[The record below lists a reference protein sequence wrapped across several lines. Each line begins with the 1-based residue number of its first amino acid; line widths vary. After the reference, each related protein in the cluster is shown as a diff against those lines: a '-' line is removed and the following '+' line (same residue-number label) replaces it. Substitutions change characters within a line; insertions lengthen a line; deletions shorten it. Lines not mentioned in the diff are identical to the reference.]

1 MTATEIVFGALGYT
15 LAATAFLLL
24 ALLLVL
30 NFRQRL
36 RGLSLAVAA
45 LTTAVWAGAYVAGT
59 TWFLLAPFHVFAL
72 EFFQDAAWLIFLS
85 GLLSGAVGGP
95 QFKYLRYA
103 GVFVAASI
111 LIVGSGFEI
120 AFQNGYAVV
129 GASRFLVMGSLLTAL
144 AGLISIEQIY
154 RNARESQRRGLRYL
168 CLGVGAMFAYD
179 LFLYSNAILVGEISA
194 LFWSARGYVVAL
206 CMPLIALAVG
216 RSPAW
221 TTGVFVSRQIVFY
234 SATVFGAGIY
244 LTFIGFAGFYI
255 RTYSTEWGPLA
266 QVVFFSAAAL
276 SLFIFLFSDLTR
288 ARLRVFI
295 SKHFYENKYD
305 YRKEWLRLIDTLTST
320 EEALPLKK
328 RAIKALAQIIDAPS
342 GLLWLRSPEAGEFRA
357 ASNWNI
363 NAPNACI
370 AADDSLPEFL
380 RQSGWI
386 VDLREY
392 HGDPSHY
399 NSLQLSDDVLGL
411 EQPAFVIP
419 LFNDADL
426 LGFVT
431 LSEPMSNASLN
442 YEDRDLLKT
451 AGMQVASYLAQEQV
465 NERLAQGRQFEA
477 YNRLTAYIMH
487 DLKNVIAQ
495 QSLVVDN
502 AQKHKNNPEFVEDAI
517 ETIRGGV
524 ARMRRVIEQLKQSSV
539 EHALKRV
546 EVNAIIEKAVSQC
559 ADHVPVPKAR
569 LCDSRV
575 WVRAD
580 PERLQM
586 AVFHSIRNAQDATEA
601 AGDVSVHLSHTTDE
615 CRITVTDTGCGMD
628 EAFVRE
634 RLFKPF
640 DSTKGTQGMGI
651 GAYQIRE
658 TVQSIGGSVNIDS
671 VVGRGTKIV
680 LTLKTAGSQH

>member
-1 MTATEIVFGALGYT
+1 MGYT
-15 LAATAFLLL
+15 LAAVAFLIL

-36 RGLSLAVAA
+36 RGLLLAGAA
-45 LTTAVWAGAYVAGT
+45 LATVIWAGAYAVSS
-59 TWFLLAPFHVFAL
+59 TWFQLAPFHVFVL
-72 EFFQDAAWLIFLS
+72 EFSHDAAWLIFLS

-103 GVFVAASI
+103 GVFVVASI
-111 LIVGSGFEI
+111 LIVGAGWEV
-120 AFQNGYAVV
+120 AFQYGYAGT

-144 AGLISIEQIY
+144 AGLIGVEQIY
-154 RNARESQRRGLRYL
+154 RNARESQRRGLRFL

-179 LFLYSNAILVGEISA
+179 LFLYSNAILVGEISP

-221 TTGVFVSRQIVFY
+221 STGVFVSRQIVFY
-234 SATVFGAGIY
+234 SATVFGAGVY
-244 LTFIGFAGFYI
+244 LTIIGFTGYYI
-255 RTYSTEWGPLA
+255 RTYSTEWGPLI
-266 QVVFFSAAAL
+266 QVVFFSAAVI
-276 SLFIFLFSDLTR
+276 SLFVFLFSDLTR

-295 SKHFYENKYD
+295 SKHFFENKYD
-305 YRKEWLRLIDTLTST
+305 YRQEWLRLIETLTSA

-342 GLLWLRSPEAGEFRA
+342 GLLWLSSPEAGEFRV
-357 ASNWNI
+357 ASNWNT
-363 NAPNACI
+363 NAPSGCL
-370 AADDSLPEFL
+370 AADASLPEFL
-380 RQSGWI
+380 RRSGWI
-386 VDLREY
+386 VDVHEY

-399 NSLQLSDDVLGL
+399 GSLELSADELGL
-411 EQPAFVIP
+411 EHPAFVIP

-426 LGFVT
+426 LGFIT
-431 LSEPMSNASLN
+431 LSETVSGSSLN

-451 AGMQVASYLAQEQV
+451 AGMQVASYLAQEQA

-517 ETIRGGV
+517 ETIKGGV
-524 ARMRRVIEQLKQSSV
+524 VRMRRVIEQLKQSSV
-539 EHALKRV
+539 EHTLKRV

-559 ADHVPVPKAR
+559 ADHVPVPKTKQGK
-569 LCDSRV
+569 SRV

-586 AVFHSIRNAQDATEA
+586 AVVHSIRNAQDATEPD
-601 AGDVSVHLSHTTDE
+601 GDVSVHLSHSADE

-628 EAFVRE
+628 EAFVHE

-651 GAYQIRE
+651 GAYQIRAP
-658 TVQSIGGSVNIDS
+658 VQSIGGSVDINS
-671 VVGRGTKIV
+671 VVGRGTTIV
-680 LTLKTAGSQH
+680 LTLKTDVT